1 MIEAPARSSGA
12 PAPVELGRAPD
23 ERAAR
28 HALRGQIE
36 RLERDL
42 AALAVDAWPRADLR
56 WTVPGVRRRPRPL
69 DLGELERVRDA
80 LAARVVQGRAEL
92 AVRHEREQDRRA
104 LVADMLR
111 APERH
116 RWRRVSNA
124 DIGEPGCHHWHVVPR
139 WGIVGALAS
148 WWRVKISSGCP

>member
-1 MIEAPARSSGA
+1 MIEAPARPSSA
-12 PAPVELGRAPD
+12 TAAVEAGRAPD

-28 HALRGQIE
+28 RALRTQIE

-42 AALAVDAWPRADLR
+42 AQLGADAWPRADMR
-56 WTVPGVRRRPRPL
+56 WTVAGIRRRPRAL

-80 LAARVVQGRAEL
+80 LATRVEQGRAEL
-92 AVRHEREQDRRA
+92 AARHEREHAYR
-104 LVADMLR
+104 LLIADMLR

-116 RWRRVSNA
+116 RWRRVTNA
-124 DIGEPGCHHWHVVPR
+124 DIGEPGCHQWHVVPR
-139 WGIVGALAS
+139 WGIVGALAN